1 MPDIGVF
8 SALFR
13 STGALRS
20 PLYGVR
26 FYSVLCEIKEG
37 GKVITI
43 QLLSVYAQLVS
54 AVGVNFRGI

>member
-13 STGALRS
+13 STVAL
-20 PLYGVR
+20 LCTEYGVR

-43 QLLSVYAQLVS
+43 QLLSYMHS
-54 AVGVNFRGI
+54 